1 METETISEERSPVFS
16 TLSLLHRLVLTSQA
30 RKDSGFTR
38 TQLIIVYALAARGE
52 LNMSQIADFIG
63 ASKEQ
68 ATRAVAP
75 LVDAGMA
82 ERLIPENNRARVDI
96 RLTEK
101 GSGFMRSYFRTS
113 EEHIRSRLRTALT
126 PEEIAQ
132 LRNALD
138 TAADLLMKVN

>member
-75 LVDAGMA
+75 LVDAGKQPRTGGHPSHG
-82 ERLIPENNRARVDI
+82 ERQQI
-96 RLTEK
+96 
-101 GSGFMRSYFRTS
+101 
-113 EEHIRSRLRTALT
+113 H
-126 PEEIAQ
+126 AQ
-132 LRNALD
+132 LLPYIRGAYPFTSAHRTD
-138 TAADLLMKVN
+138 A